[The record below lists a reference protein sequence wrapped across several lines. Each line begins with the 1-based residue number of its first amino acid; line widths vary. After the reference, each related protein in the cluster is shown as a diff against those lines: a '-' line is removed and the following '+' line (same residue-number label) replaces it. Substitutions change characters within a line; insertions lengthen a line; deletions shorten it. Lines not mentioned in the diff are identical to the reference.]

1 MKTVSGK
8 RMCKV
13 LESRGWLLLRVTGS
27 HHIYWNP
34 VSELQTSVP
43 VHANGDL
50 KPGTQRKI
58 MRDAGL
64 KDNDL

>member
-1 MKTVSGK
+1 MRTVPGK

-27 HHIYWNP
+27 HHVYWHP
-34 VSELQTSVP
+34 LTKSQTVVP
-43 VHANGDL
+43 VHANADL
-50 KPGTQRKI
+50 KPGTQRRI

-64 KDNDL
+64 KDGDL